1 MQKKSAQPLLDL
13 AQQTSEQL
21 QAVQQLLDTPPQTT
35 PTLRPPQSWKTLNN
49 HYHAVLTH
57 PWYRRLAR
65 IQHEMQAALHR
76 FFTSQGLITVSM
88 PITTSSISSP
98 MGLGSDSLPVE
109 VDLFGV
115 QTYLADSMQFMLEL
129 GCRLHE
135 QGVYYIMPCFRG
147 EQTDRYH
154 LPQFYH
160 VEAEIPGT
168 LPDVI
173 ELASEMIHQLSSWM
187 LERCADTLEQ
197 IAGNVEHIER
207 VLALGG
213 HYPRIRM
220 DEAIDIL
227 QQGSN
232 GECWVQRHPAGFS
245 SITRSGETEL
255 VRRNGGN
262 PLWLTHFD
270 HLAVPFYQAY
280 EEGSGKALNADLLLG
295 TCETV
300 GSGQR
305 HLTGAQ
311 VQAALRQHSVSPQ
324 AYAWYL
330 QMRDEAP
337 LETSGFGMGLER
349 YLLWLLQHDDI
360 RDIPLLYRENG
371 VSVVP

>member
-1 MQKKSAQPLLDL
+1 MQKHSVRPLLETPQRATEQEASA
-13 AQQTSEQL
+13 AQAQS
-21 QAVQQLLDTPPQTT
+21 
-35 PTLRPPQSWKTLNN
+35 TLEAPQSWKTLNN
-49 HYHAVLTH
+49 HYKYVLKH
-57 PWYRRLAR
+57 PWYRRIAL
-65 IQHEMQAALHR
+65 IQHETQAALHR
-76 FFTSQGLITVSM
+76 FFPSQGLITVAM

-109 VDLFGV
+109 IDLFGV
-115 QTYLADSMQFMLEL
+115 RTYLADSMQFMLEL

-173 ELASEMIHQLSSWM
+173 ELASEMIHYLSSWM
-187 LERCADTLEQ
+187 LERCFKAIEEIVGHVDHLE
-197 IAGNVEHIER
+197 R
-207 VLALGG
+207 LLALGG
-213 HYPRIRM
+213 RYPQMRM
-220 DEAIDIL
+220 DEAIALL
-227 QQGSN
+227 QRGQS

-245 SITRSGETEL
+245 SITRRGEAEL
-255 VRRNGGN
+255 VRRNDGH

-280 EEGSGKALNADLLLG
+280 EEGTGQALNADLILG

-305 HLTGAQ
+305 HATRAQ
-311 VQAALRQHSVSPQ
+311 VQAALRQHSVC
-324 AYAWYL
+324 AEEYAWYL
-330 QMRDEAP
+330 EMRDEAP
-337 LETSGFGMGLER
+337 VETSGFGMGLER

-371 VSVVP
+371 ISILP